1 MVDGRDCSMSEATAR
16 QRKGG
21 NPLDRDAARDAK
33 RRRANVDAELP
44 MADQASL
51 SWFLSHG
58 LAAFERS
65 TMGPML
71 DHARLYGHGSIKCGG
86 CRGQG
91 IRQNGDW
98 CDKCKGTGAFPVEL
112 DRRNRSPEELPVNE
126 TQGSGGGYVPDD
138 TIMTRY
144 AVVSRR
150 LSNMSP
156 LRREALQAHQG
167 PQGDR
172 CSLEP
177 GHRLIAV
184 YPLVPAGKK
193 LIRLAPEQLD
203 DTDRERAPYAEWPSY
218 ERAFRQCEWQKTKPL
233 GQRGALIESAEGQ
246 AAELFLS
253 AVDEWMAQRGRDA
266 S

>member
-1 MVDGRDCSMSEATAR
+1 
-16 QRKGG
+16 
-21 NPLDRDAARDAK
+21 
-33 RRRANVDAELP
+33 
-44 MADQASL
+44 MADQATL

-71 DHARLYGHGSIKCGG
+71 DHAELYGHGSVKCGG

-98 CDKCKGTGAFPVEL
+98 CDKCKGTGAFPFEL
-112 DRRNRSPEELPVNE
+112 DRRNRSPEELPVDE

-138 TIMTRY
+138 TVMTRY

-150 LSNMSP
+150 LSRLSAESR
-156 LRREALQAHQG
+156 LAIEAHQG

-193 LIRLAPEQLD
+193 LVRLAHEDLD
-203 DTDRERAPYAEWPSY
+203 DREHDRSPYAEAPAY
-218 ERAFRQCEWQKTKPL
+218 ERAFRQCAWQKTKPINN
-233 GQRGALIESAEGQ
+233 RGALIEAAESQ
-246 AAELFLS
+246 AAELFLG
-253 AVDEWMAQRGRDA
+253 AVDEWMAQRGTDA